1 MPFDVVVF
9 AGWRKAIETLAI
21 AVGGAGAI
29 LRVAIGVERGADFLG
44 ELGADVCDGVLELAE
59 EAGQFVLSGGS
70 AGALVGSLLIL
81 LVLLLLLWWRLLLLG
96 LGLLVVVVASMGLSR
111 AGAVVVLLLTLA
123 LLTLALLTLT
133 LTLTLLVLLVTLA
146 VVVLELPQPV
156 RQKTARAVAQAA
168 V

>member
-9 AGWRKAIETLAI
+9 AGWRKAIEALAI

-59 EAGQFVLSGGS
+59 EAGQFVLFGGS
-70 AGALVGSLLIL
+70 AGAQVGSLLIL
-81 LVLLLLLWWRLLLLG
+81 LVLLLWRLLLLG
-96 LGLLVVVVASMGLSR
+96 LGFLVVVVASMGLSR